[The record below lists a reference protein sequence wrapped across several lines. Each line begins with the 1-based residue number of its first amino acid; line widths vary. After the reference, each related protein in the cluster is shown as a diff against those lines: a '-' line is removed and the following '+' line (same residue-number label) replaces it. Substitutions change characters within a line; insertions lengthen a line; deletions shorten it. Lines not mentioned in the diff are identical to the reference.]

1 MFRSLRELG
10 QLGFFDPQL
19 ISPDF
24 KNINPNDGTVDLE
37 YTLVETGSS
46 QIELQGGYGGGGF
59 KGTIGLSFNN
69 FSIKDIFKKE
79 AYTPIPMGD
88 GQRLALRLQAS
99 RFYTVNS
106 FNFTEPWLGG
116 KRPVQFSVQLSQ
128 TKQFMF
134 NPYNL
139 SLIHI

>member
-1 MFRSLRELG
+1 MFAANLYGYAWKCRSLEA
-10 QLGFFDPQL
+10 
-19 ISPDF
+19 
-24 KNINPNDGTVDLE
+24 
-37 YTLVETGSS
+37 TGSS

-59 KGTIGLSFNN
+59 IGTIGLSFNN

-134 NPYNL
+134 NPYNYL

>member
-1 MFRSLRELG
+1 MKKNNYSSIETIIKIARKGGMFILVDDESEFMKKFQNKTFGFKLKNAKPFRIPIPWKG

-59 KGTIGLSFNN
+59 IGTIGLSFNN

-79 AYTPIPMGD
+79 AYKKGTV
-88 GQRLALRLQAS
+88 AS
-99 RFYTVNS
+99 
-106 FNFTEPWLGG
+106 
-116 KRPVQFSVQLSQ
+116 
-128 TKQFMF
+128 
-134 NPYNL
+134 
-139 SLIHI
+139 